1 MKEILIYKY
10 KVLGFQR
17 FSNLFWAIFIFVSS
31 LNFLI
36 ISYKSYQINI
46 GNNFEL
52 IDNSVLFFPQG
63 LLMGFYSLL
72 GLLFSIFSFTS
83 HLLRLGY
90 GFNEFN
96 KKENIVRLFRWG
108 FPGINRRIQICYS
121 IEDVKSIKVNY
132 YPERTIYL
140 SLKGNFDIMLIRKG
154 FFESI
159 PLLEKQAINIA
170 EFLKIPLVYE

>member
-52 IDNSVLFFPQG
+52 IDNTVLFFPQG

-72 GLLFSIFSFTS
+72 GL
-83 HLLRLGY
+83 
-90 GFNEFN
+90 
-96 KKENIVRLFRWG
+96 
-108 FPGINRRIQICYS
+108 
-121 IEDVKSIKVNY
+121 
-132 YPERTIYL
+132 
-140 SLKGNFDIMLIRKG
+140 
-154 FFESI
+154 
-159 PLLEKQAINIA
+159 
-170 EFLKIPLVYE
+170 